1 MFFAIEETLRAV
13 DREDLKGKQF
23 VAVMSFE
30 EWLKNK
36 DTFEMVIDMDL
47 DLKDIFLTKAEV
59 NYDSLTG
66 SFAIPDRKNPS
77 GDDLKQFTRHFI
89 ATVLVGVGFIRIIV
103 VLCEV
108 STRGVVSLKA
118 DTAQRKA

>member
-1 MFFAIEETLRAV
+1 MFFAIEETLREV
-13 DREDLKGKQF
+13 DRKDLKGKQY

-47 DLKDIFLTKAEV
+47 DLKEIFLTKAEV

-66 SFAIPDRKNPS
+66 SFAIPDRS
-77 GDDLKQFTRHFI
+77 FR
-89 ATVLVGVGFIRIIV
+89 R
-103 VLCEV
+103 
-108 STRGVVSLKA
+108 
-118 DTAQRKA
+118 